1 MSALQILFTVFLLVP
16 LVEIYLLVQVGGLIG
31 AGWTVFLV
39 VFTAILGAWLV
50 RIQGIATL
58 GRVQATLQRGELPAI
73 EMLEGLLILVAGA
86 LLLTPGFFTDGVGFI
101 FLVPGLRR
109 ALVVPLL
116 RRGFIRPADGGP
128 PRSAGPGTPGEERR
142 SSRTLE
148 GDYRRMDD

>member
-1 MSALQILFTVFLLVP
+1 MSAFQILFAIFLLVP

-31 AGWTVFLV
+31 AGWTIFLV

-58 GRVQATLQRGELPAI
+58 GRVQATLQRGELPAV

-109 ALVVPLL
+109 ALVVTLL
-116 RRGFIRPADGGP
+116 RRGFIRPTDGGP
-128 PRSAGPGTPGEERR
+128 PRSASPGTPAEKHR

-148 GDYRRMDD
+148 GKYRRMDD